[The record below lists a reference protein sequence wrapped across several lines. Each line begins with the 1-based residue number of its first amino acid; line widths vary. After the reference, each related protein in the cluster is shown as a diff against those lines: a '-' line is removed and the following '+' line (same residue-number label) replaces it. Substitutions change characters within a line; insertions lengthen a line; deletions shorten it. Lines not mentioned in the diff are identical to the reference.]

1 MGSGE
6 GGRSDPAGRG
16 SPRAAGRWRASY
28 RRPGGIVLRKKGKS
42 MNELVV
48 LAFVLVIALLVLR
61 TIVHIVPE
69 YQRLVVFALCRY
81 QKTAGP
87 RLILLLPPPIQTS
100 VAGH

>member
-69 YQRLVVFALCRY
+69 DQRLLGFALGPD
-81 QKTAGP
+81 QQTARPPPIP
-87 RLILLLPPPIQTS
+87 RLPPPIHTP
-100 VAGH
+100 V